1 MNEIKKLLKPLYHW
15 FVRLSKWKRRIG
27 LKCTDFTIISNNCT
41 GGYVYQYFGI
51 PYKTPTEGL
60 YFTTED
66 YLKLL
71 ERPEYYFKHEV
82 KLVDSQR
89 STLAKMGRDI
99 CYPVG
104 LIDDVEIYFMHY
116 PDPEEAL
123 SKWYRRASRMN
134 FKKLFFL
141 LTETELTT
149 EDHIKRFSNLIGGKL
164 LNDSVIMGIC
174 MMRKDRN
181 LDHTLYVP
189 DVPKDETNGNAAW
202 RPEIIINS
210 VNWQKIFNEL

>member
-41 GGYVYQYFGI
+41 GGYIYQYFGI

-89 STLAKMGRDI
+89 STLAKMGGDI

-104 LIDDVEIYFMHY
+104 LIDDVEVYFMHY

-189 DVPKDETNGNAAW
+189 DIPKDETNGNAAW

-210 VNWQKIFNEL
+210 VNWKKIFNEL

>member
-41 GGYVYQYFGI
+41 GGYVYQYFGV

-82 KLVDSQR
+82 KLIDSQQ

-99 CYPVG
+99 HYPVG
-104 LIDDVEIYFMHY
+104 LIDDVEVYFMHY
-116 PDPEEAL
+116 PDPKEAL

-141 LTETELTT
+141 
-149 EDHIKRFSNLIGGKL
+149 
-164 LNDSVIMGIC
+164 
-174 MMRKDRN
+174 
-181 LDHTLYVP
+181 
-189 DVPKDETNGNAAW
+189 
-202 RPEIIINS
+202 
-210 VNWQKIFNEL
+210 

>member
-41 GGYVYQYFGI
+41 GGYIYQYFGI

-89 STLAKMGRDI
+89 STLAKMGGDTAI
-99 CYPVG
+99 
-104 LIDDVEIYFMHY
+104 L
-116 PDPEEAL
+116 
-123 SKWYRRASRMN
+123 
-134 FKKLFFL
+134 
-141 LTETELTT
+141 
-149 EDHIKRFSNLIGGKL
+149 
-164 LNDSVIMGIC
+164 
-174 MMRKDRN
+174 
-181 LDHTLYVP
+181 
-189 DVPKDETNGNAAW
+189 
-202 RPEIIINS
+202 
-210 VNWQKIFNEL
+210 

>member
-1 MNEIKKLLKPLYHW
+1 MIELVIRPITRNDIASCLDIYNYEVVNGVATLDLEP
-15 FVRLSKWKRRIG
+15 RTLSEWQEWYEAHQ
-27 LKCTDFTIISNNCT
+27 TS
-41 GGYVYQYFGI
+41 
-51 PYKTPTEGL
+51 
-60 YFTTED
+60 
-66 YLKLL
+66 
-71 ERPEYYFKHEV
+71 EYCIF
-82 KLVDSQR
+82 
-89 STLAKMGRDI
+89 
-99 CYPVG
+99 VG
-104 LIDDVEIYFMHY
+104 LIDDVEVYFMHY

-189 DVPKDETNGNAAW
+189 DIPKDETNGNAAW

-210 VNWQKIFNEL
+210 VNWKKIFNEL

>member
-41 GGYVYQYFGI
+41 GGYVYQYFGV

-82 KLVDSQR
+82 KLIDSQQ

-99 CYPVG
+99 HYPVG
-104 LIDDVEIYFMHY
+104 LIDDVEVYFMHY
-116 PDPEEAL
+116 PDPKEAL

-141 LTETELTT
+141 LTETELAT
-149 EDHIKRFSNLIGGKL
+149 EDHIKRFSKLVGRRL
-164 LNDSVIMGIC
+164 LNDSGICGIC
-174 MMRKDRN
+174 MMQKDRN
-181 LDHTLYVP
+181 LSHTLYVP

-210 VNWQKIFNEL
+210 VNWKKIFNEL